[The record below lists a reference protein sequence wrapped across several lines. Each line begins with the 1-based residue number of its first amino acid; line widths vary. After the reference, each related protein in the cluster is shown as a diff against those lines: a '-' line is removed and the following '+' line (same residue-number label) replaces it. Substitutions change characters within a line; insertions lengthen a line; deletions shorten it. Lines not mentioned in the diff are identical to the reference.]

1 MKKQF
6 NWNILLVVL
15 PALCLIL
22 CILPGTVQT
31 EHVTKEGTEIVT
43 SAIVWGAPEGSTL
56 SYCAYLFPL
65 MLAYLI
71 GAGIIY
77 YRNEGDGMGKGI
89 IVLSAAAVFFTVL
102 PLLVNRGMTVFPYLL
117 LPAMLAANG
126 IAAYFITNKKL
137 KSKYEDPIDEILN
150 RGK

>member
-1 MKKQF
+1 MKKQI
-6 NWNILLVVL
+6 NWNIVLVVL
-15 PALCLIL
+15 PVLSLIL
-22 CILPGTVQT
+22 CILPGTVQSVHT
-31 EHVTKEGTEIVT
+31 TKEGTEIVT

-65 MLAYLI
+65 LLAYLI
-71 GAGIIY
+71 GAGIFY

-89 IVLSAAAVFFTVL
+89 IVLSATTVFFTLL
-102 PLLVNRGMTVFPYLL
+102 PLMANNGMTVFPYLL
-117 LPAMLAANG
+117 LPVMAAANG